1 MTDDEWEDL
10 VGGEW
15 LDWYRLS
22 PAESWRISNTEL
34 WATFLALG
42 GRLDDPID
50 TQSPFFDW
58 ESMTMDT
65 AETRK

>member
-1 MTDDEWEDL
+1 MTDDEWEDRRWRRVARL
-10 VGGEW
+10 VSLE
-15 LDWYRLS
+15 
-22 PAESWRISNTEL
+22 PAERWRISNTEL

-58 ESMTMDT
+58 ESMAMDT